1 CTREAT
7 HVPASRYTLA
17 SSPDRARSSHRP
29 RGAAPTGS
37 ATKPRSVNIRANA
50 GLGSSACLPTTASHL
65 TGEVGSAS
73 PRPTGPVR
81 TISSSTPG
89 ECSASVITR
98 ENQPAS
104 TEGSSPC
111 CSALPSSSRESA
123 STPRT
128 VAGFAHNGALS
139 ASSSRE
145 GCSTVGSL
153 TIAVV
158 VYRLLKIHHSK
169 YTQVQ
174 QKEPPAPRK
183 TGSRWFSKCRCVRYS
198 QS

>member
-1 CTREAT
+1 
-7 HVPASRYTLA
+7 
-17 SSPDRARSSHRP
+17 
-29 RGAAPTGS
+29 
-37 ATKPRSVNIRANA
+37 
-50 GLGSSACLPTTASHL
+50 
-65 TGEVGSAS
+65 
-73 PRPTGPVR
+73 
-81 TISSSTPG
+81 
-89 ECSASVITR
+89 VITR

-158 VYRLLKIHHSK
+158 VCRYLK
-169 YTQVQ
+169 YTQTQ

-183 TGSRWFSKCRCVRYS
+183 TGSRWFFKCRCVRYS